1 MCPGGDGMRQ
11 SFHFSDHLS
20 CFFRSHDA
28 FTEFLIFQ
36 VQCKIFRNHLC
47 SFRPTLSS
55 RDKYQSP
62 LHSYQYIQPR
72 VYVSRECQ
80 QDGLRIVDIETLADG
95 YRQCAKNT
103 TNFPV
108 LGLIRLPSPGH
119 TLCGICS
126 AMRLKL

>member
-1 MCPGGDGMRQ
+1 MMLLLNS
-11 SFHFSDHLS
+11 SFSRYNAKFSEIICVVFVPPYRLVINIKV
-20 CFFRSHDA
+20 
-28 FTEFLIFQ
+28 L
-36 VQCKIFRNHLC
+36 
-47 SFRPTLSS
+47 
-55 RDKYQSP
+55 
-62 LHSYQYIQPR
+62 YIR
-72 VYVSRECQ
+72 INIYNCVYVSRECQ